1 MKKTE
6 VKVSFDS
13 DKLSAIKQ
21 YMDKKDLDLQE
32 ELADTM
38 SRLYDKYV
46 PVAVRE
52 FIEFSEE
59 INISKTKKSA
69 QNQKSSPQSQQEQ
82 SEGSF

>member
-1 MKKTE
+1 
-6 VKVSFDS
+6 
-13 DKLSAIKQ
+13 
-21 YMDKKDLDLQE
+21 MDKKDLDLQE

>member
-6 VKVSFDS
+6 VKISFDS

-32 ELADTM
+32 ELTDTM
-38 SRLYDKYV
+38 SKLYDKYV

-59 INISKTKKSA
+59 NNSTRPKKSA
-69 QNQKSSPQSQQEQ
+69 QIPRNSPQSQQEQ
-82 SEGSF
+82 PVGDF

>member
-6 VKVSFDS
+6 IKVSFDS

-38 SRLYDKYV
+38 SKLYDKYV

-52 FIEFSEE
+52 LIEFSEE
-59 INISKTKKSA
+59 SNSSKAKKST
-69 QNQKSSPQSQQEQ
+69 QIPKSSSPSQREQ
-82 SEGSF
+82 STGDF